1 MSLFKGSSLDQ
12 RQRLRFSSVVLGL
25 NLGHLVVDD
34 VEAEDAEGADL
45 VLASAA
51 GKPVVLAAH
60 DPGKGVAHRISPAL
74 LL

>member
-1 MSLFKGSSLDQ
+1 MSLDICLGGATGKLS
-12 RQRLRFSSVVLGL
+12 VLGL